1 MISIVLIFTVGIIP
15 SLISVWVLRQAQ
27 AEANDR
33 WQRAISRASRAWVP
47 DDSPPDLPPE
57 PWQIIGDR
65 TCQFNAH
72 SAYIRCAVNPAG
84 PCQGCPHYEPAA
96 LTFPNLNY

>member
-15 SLISVWVLRQAQ
+15 SLISVWVIRQAQ
-27 AEANDR
+27 ADINDR
-33 WQRAISRASRAWVP
+33 LQRAISRASRAWVP
-47 DDSPPDLPPE
+47 DDSAPDLPPK

-84 PCQGCPHYEPAA
+84 SCQGCRHYEPANFS
-96 LTFPNLNY
+96 LQNLNY